1 MRTPILALVTL
12 LAASACVAGSGTPG
26 QETRPVAGFDA
37 IDISGPFRVSVTVGP
52 PATLELRGDDNVVP
66 KIEAEVR
73 DSTLHLS
80 LPGRIVTK
88 LPLEAII
95 TLPAL
100 VDLDAS
106 GAATVTAD
114 GLAGEH
120 LEVGAAGAT
129 RVALTGRVD
138 AIDIGAAGASSVEAQ
153 GLPVTRARVDASGA
167 STVEV
172 AASESLDA
180 DASGASTIR
189 YHGSPADLRRDASGA
204 STIEPA
210 GTP

>member
-1 MRTPILALVTL
+1 MRTPLLALVTL
-12 LAASACVAGSGTPG
+12 LATSACTAGSGTPG
-26 QETRPVAGFDA
+26 QETRQVTGFDA
-37 IDISGPFRVSVTVGP
+37 IDISGPFRVSVQVGP

-66 KIEAEVR
+66 KVEAEVR

-88 LPLEAII
+88 LPLEAIV

-114 GLAGEH
+114 GLGGEH

-129 RVALTGRVD
+129 RVSLTGHVD
-138 AIDIGAAGASSVEAQ
+138 AIDIGVAGASTVEAQ
-153 GLPVTRARVDASGA
+153 ALTAARARVDASGA

-172 AASESLDA
+172 VATDSLHA

-189 YHGSPADLRRDASGA
+189 YHGSPAELRRDASGA

-210 GTP
+210 QAP

>member
-1 MRTPILALVTL
+1 MRTPILAWVTL
-12 LAASACVAGSGTPG
+12 LAASACTAGSGTPG
-26 QETRPVAGFDA
+26 QEPRQVSGFDA
-37 IDISGPFRVSVTVGP
+37 IDVSGPFRVSVEVGP
-52 PATLELRGDDNVVP
+52 PAALELRGDDNVVP
-66 KIEAEVR
+66 KVEAEVR

-95 TLPAL
+95 RVPAL
-100 VDLDAS
+100 VDLEAS
-106 GAATVTAD
+106 GAATVTAA
-114 GLAGEH
+114 GLTGEH

-129 RVALTGRVD
+129 RVSVTGQVD
-138 AIDIGAAGASSVEAQ
+138 AVDIGVAGASTVEAQ
-153 GLPVTRARVDASGA
+153 ALTAARARVDASGA

-172 AASESLDA
+172 VATAALEA

-189 YHGSPADLRRDASGA
+189 YHGNPAELRRDATGA

-210 GTP
+210 R